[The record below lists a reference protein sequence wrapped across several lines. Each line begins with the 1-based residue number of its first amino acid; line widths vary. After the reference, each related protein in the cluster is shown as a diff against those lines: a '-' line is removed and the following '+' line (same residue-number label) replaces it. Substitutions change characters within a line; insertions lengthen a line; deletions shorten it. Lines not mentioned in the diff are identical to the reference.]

1 MGGHL
6 FASVFTLLVAV
17 TAGWLWANPHVR
29 ARLHVGEPG
38 SGVRMSTWSLAAWV
52 ASFLLFSGVEF
63 LRAIETSLPPRVGE
77 TALGVSFLLILVG
90 AMLGEDPSRLRTD
103 E

>member
-1 MGGHL
+1 MSGHL

-17 TAGWLWANPHVR
+17 TAGWVGVNPDVR
-29 ARLHVGEPG
+29 ARLQEPG
-38 SGVRMSTWSLAAWV
+38 TGARVSGWSIAAWV

-63 LRAIETSLPPRVGE
+63 LRAIEIPLPPGLGE
-77 TALGVSFLLILVG
+77 GLLAGSFLLILVG
-90 AMLGEDPSRLRTD
+90 ALLGEDPSRLRTD

>member
-1 MGGHL
+1 MSGHL
-6 FASVFTLLVAV
+6 FASAFTLLIAV
-17 TAGWLWANPHVR
+17 TAGWLLAHPEVR
-29 ARLHVGEPG
+29 ARFDAVEPG
-38 SGVRMSTWSLAAWV
+38 SGARMSTWSLAAWL

-63 LRAIETSLPPRVGE
+63 LRAIETPLPPGSGE
-77 TALGVSFLLILVG
+77 VALGVSFLLILVG